1 MKSRHFSVKDTIS
14 CIVSARGISRTRIV
28 YKSGLINHMGNYS
41 MWMEKYG
48 PHKVRKVVE
57 VTQIH
62 MYRIDH
68 VVRIGHL
75 GHQSNVYRKK

>member
-1 MKSRHFSVKDTIS
+1 
-14 CIVSARGISRTRIV
+14 
-28 YKSGLINHMGNYS
+28 

-48 PHKVRKVVE
+48 PHKLRKVVE

>member
-1 MKSRHFSVKDTIS
+1 
-14 CIVSARGISRTRIV
+14 
-28 YKSGLINHMGNYS
+28 

-48 PHKVRKVVE
+48 PHKLRKVVE
-57 VTQIH
+57 VTQSH

-68 VVRIGHL
+68 VARIGHL